1 MSYFSINGLIAFFDL
16 RNILCD
22 SSQKRHKIMFE
33 CTLHYG
39 IKISFFNNF
48 YYFLDFSDCEL
59 GYMCPILNLNE
70 LNDFEKAEKSIA
82 ISLQKEVINAINALI
97 YNEQRKAQQN
107 VTYSNHLKRA
117 EITNDIDQFMIP
129 NTVDKILMP
138 FDDYINSG
146 ASFSSKAYEIAC
158 ESMSQKEPCCISD
171 LKFAKQAIKNFD
183 SILQIK
189 DENCQYN
196 LQPFYI
202 LSNLWKSIY
211 YINHDLRIDASIQLR
226 SVFESLVR
234 SKFNLKNQEEIKPI
248 QYEQYCITPEL
259 NEFFINSRATR
270 AGSVHKLLIT
280 NDTKN
285 LRQYAKH
292 LIDFFERDFE
302 INIGGIIR

>member
-16 RNILCD
+16 HNILCD
-22 SSQKRHKIMFE
+22 SSQKRHKLMLE

-59 GYMCPILNLNE
+59 ECMRPILNLNE
-70 LNDFEKAEKSIA
+70 LNDFKKAERSIA
-82 ISLQKEVINAINALI
+82 INLQKETINALNSLI
-97 YNEQRKAQQN
+97 YNEQRKKQCKIH
-107 VTYSNHLKRA
+107 YSEQIKRI

-138 FDDYINSG
+138 FDDYINNG
-146 ASFSSKAYEIAC
+146 ASFSSQSYKIAC
-158 ESMSQKEPCCISD
+158 EATLQKIPRSKSD
-171 LKFAKQAIKNFD
+171 LDIAKQAVTNFNLVLK
-183 SILQIK
+183 SK
-189 DENCQYN
+189 ESEYN
-196 LQPFYI
+196 INPFYI

-248 QYEQYCITPEL
+248 QYEQYCITPAL
-259 NEFFINSRATR
+259 NEFFMNSRATR

-280 NDTKN
+280 NNTKN

>member
-22 SSQKRHKIMFE
+22 SSQKRHKLMFE
-33 CTLHYG
+33 CTLQYG

-59 GYMCPILNLNE
+59 ECMRPILNLNE
-70 LNDFEKAEKSIA
+70 LNDFKKAEKSIA
-82 ISLQKEVINAINALI
+82 INLQKEAINALNSLI
-97 YNEQRKAQQN
+97 YNERRKKQGKIH
-107 VTYSNHLKRA
+107 YSHQIKRI

-129 NTVDKILMP
+129 NTVEKILMP
-138 FDDYINSG
+138 FDDYINNG
-146 ASFSSKAYEIAC
+146 ASFSSQSYKIAC
-158 ESMSQKEPCCISD
+158 EAIFQKEPCPTFDLDIARQAVDNFNLMLKSKESEYNIS
-171 LKFAKQAIKNFD
+171 
-183 SILQIK
+183 
-189 DENCQYN
+189 
-196 LQPFYI
+196 PFYI
-202 LSNLWKSIY
+202 LSNIWKSIY

-234 SKFNLKNQEEIKPI
+234 SKFNLKDQEEIKPI

-259 NEFFINSRATR
+259 NEFFMNSRATR